1 MKRKYTTREEIFAA
15 LYRKLNNLSTNA
27 SIMPRDGTL
36 ETQKKLIFSRVR
48 DAIGEVEDLSGLYG
62 IKPDYEEL

>member
-15 LYRKLNNLSTNA
+15 LYQKISNLSTHS
-27 SIMPRDGTL
+27 SITPRDGTL

-48 DAIGEVEDLSGLYG
+48 DAIREVEDPIGLYSK
-62 IKPDYEEL
+62 KPDYEEL